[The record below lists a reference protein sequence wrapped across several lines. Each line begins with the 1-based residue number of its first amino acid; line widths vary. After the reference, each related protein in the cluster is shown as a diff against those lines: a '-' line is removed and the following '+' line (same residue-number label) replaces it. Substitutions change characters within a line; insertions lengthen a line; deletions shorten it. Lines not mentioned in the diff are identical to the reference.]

1 MFTRNWRL
9 EDKEHVT
16 LAGAPEG
23 HDARLLAEIVCQ
35 TVGKPVIHV
44 ALDDARAALLADAL
58 SFFAPQ
64 VEVVPFPAWD
74 CLPYDR
80 VSPHA
85 DVVSLRIAALERM
98 RKDFRRPCVI
108 LTTVNALTQKT
119 LPPDILGQA
128 SLSAVVGD
136 TLPIEKL
143 RAFLSRNGYVNAG
156 TVREAG
162 EFAVRG
168 GIVDL
173 YPPGYDAPLRLDFFG
188 DEIESI
194 RLFDPL
200 TQVTNDKTDRFHLGP
215 IAEVI
220 LSETSIAH
228 FRSAYRDLFGVV
240 TDGDALYEAVSQGGK
255 FAGVEHWLGLFYPRL
270 FSLFDYLPEG
280 PVVFDYQSDAA
291 IVSRLQQVE
300 DFYQA
305 RRSLYEAAKRAKKKD
320 ASVPYKPAPVESL
333 YLSKANID
341 EVLKGRAVAILSPF
355 KATEALSLMQGA
367 ESRDQN
373 AEINRE
379 EGINL
384 SHIKSWNKKEFPLP
398 LREGHGEGFE
408 VGIDS
413 SMPVC
418 STTADPSPNPSRKGR
433 GIDRSKFIDC
443 QAQRGHDFASSRAT
457 KKEDDL
463 YLDLQ
468 AYFREQQKQNRR
480 AVLACYSR
488 GSAERM
494 AGLLRAHGTSA
505 QVHEADFDSLKKLD
519 TQLVALVILGLEHGF
534 IAPGLA
540 LVTEQDLLG
549 DRLVRAPKKRRMAKE
564 FQLELGTLNA
574 GDFVVHADHG
584 IGRFEGLKTVT
595 VLNVPHDC
603 VKLIYDG
610 GDKLFVPVEN
620 LDLLTRYGGPESGA
634 TLDKLG
640 GLGWQQRKSRVKK
653 RLKDMAAE
661 LMKIAAERMIKKGE
675 VVEAPEGAYQ
685 EFSARFPYAET
696 EDQDRAITD
705 VLDDLSSGKP
715 MDRLVCGDVGFG
727 KTEVALRAAFAVVE
741 AGLQVAVVVPTTLLA
756 RQHFNSF
763 KDRFRG
769 FPVRIGQLSRMV
781 PAAEAKRTK
790 EEMREGRID
799 VVIGTH
805 AMLAKDV
812 SFRNLGLLIID
823 EEQHFGVK
831 QKERLKELRAEV
843 HVLTLTATPIPRTL
857 QLALSGVRELSLI
870 ATPPLDRLAVRT
882 FVLPYDPLVTREAI
896 MREHFRGG
904 QCFYVCPHIEDLAD
918 VASSLRELVPEVK
931 VITAHGRMTPTQL
944 DDIMTAFDARQFDVL
959 LATNIIESGLDFPN
973 ANTIILHRA
982 DRFGLAGLYQLR
994 GRVGRGKLRGYAYMT
1009 YAPTAPLSKTA
1020 QQRLEVIQTLEQLGA
1035 GFQLASHDMDIRG
1048 AGNLLGEEQSG
1059 HIREVGVELYQQ
1071 MLEDAVMAARAG
1083 GLDREGAPER
1093 WTPQINLGLSVLIP
1107 ESYVVDLNVRLG
1119 LYRRLADIE
1128 NDAEIDALAAEM
1140 IDRFGPLP
1148 AEVEN
1153 LLKTVSIK
1161 QVCRKAGIAKVDVAS
1176 RGATL
1181 SFHKDTFARPERLLA
1196 WITRQKGTVIVRPDQ
1211 KLVIMRAWEDFDVRL
1226 SGIKKILCEISDLAA

>member
-270 FSLFDYLPEG
+270 FSLFDYLPEV

-341 EVLKGRAVAILSPF
+341 EVLKGRAVATFSPF
-355 KATEALSLMQGA
+355 KPDNSLSLA
-367 ESRDQN
+367 DRD
-373 AEINRE
+373 
-379 EGINL
+379 
-384 SHIKSWNKKEFPLP
+384 
-398 LREGHGEGFE
+398 GEGGVSQE
-408 VGIDS
+408 HL
-413 SMPVC
+413 
-418 STTADPSPNPSRKGR
+418 
-433 GIDRSKFIDC
+433 SKFIDC

-457 KKEDDL
+457 KKEDEL